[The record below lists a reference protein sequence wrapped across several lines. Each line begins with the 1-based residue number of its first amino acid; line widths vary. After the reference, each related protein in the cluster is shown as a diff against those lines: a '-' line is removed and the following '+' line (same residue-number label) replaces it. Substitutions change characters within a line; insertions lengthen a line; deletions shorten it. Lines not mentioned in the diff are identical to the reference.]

1 MDKLSNT
8 EPANLAGVYKEMA
21 EAVGVANAYEI
32 FKNFKG
38 QQLMFP
44 LKFYSSEFTAQQI
57 IEEYDDGSTVRE
69 LVHKF
74 GYSESRIRQIIRKT
88 KCQRTK

>member
-21 EAVGVANAYEI
+21 EVVGVANAYDI

-44 LKFYSSEFTAQQI
+44 LKFSYFA
-57 IEEYDDGSTVRE
+57 Y
-69 LVHKF
+69 
-74 GYSESRIRQIIRKT
+74 
-88 KCQRTK
+88 